1 MIGRTLSSYFFRRY
15 LATFGQFFVGIC
27 LIAYLV
33 DFTEFSRVKSSLP
46 EFTVQAAL
54 LISALRVPI
63 IMQTAVPFI
72 VLFAAIASLLALN
85 RRYELVVARSAGVSA
100 WQFLAP
106 ICVASLMIGL
116 LAILVFNPL
125 AARALSFSQELESA
139 FGGASPS
146 RFGREQIPWL
156 RQRLDDGS
164 MIVGARKTA
173 QNGLMLTGAMFM
185 KIDNAGSIVERVD
198 AQRAELSDG
207 KWHMETVV
215 RYRPGEGTRK
225 FDTYEIE
232 STLRPEFL
240 EERMAFPETVPIYEL
255 PRKMQVAWSFGLSGR
270 EYAMHFHSMVAL
282 PILLVAMTL
291 IAATVSMRF
300 VRMGQS
306 ASMILGG
313 VVAGFLLYVM
323 TVLAKS
329 FGTAGFVPPVV
340 AAWAPVI
347 VAMFFGVT
355 FLLYREDG

>member
-1 MIGRTLSSYFFRRY
+1 MIGTTLSSYFFRRY
-15 LATFGQFFVGIC
+15 LATFGQFFAGIC

-72 VLFAAIASLLALN
+72 VLFAAIASLLTLN
-85 RRYELVVARSAGVSA
+85 RRYELVIARSAGVSA

-106 ICVASLMIGL
+106 ICLASLMIGL

-125 AARALSFSQELESA
+125 AARALSFSQEMESS
-139 FGGASPS
+139 FGGATPN

-164 MIVGARKTA
+164 MIIGARQTA
-173 QNGLMLTGAMFM
+173 QNGLILSGAMFM
-185 KIDNAGSIVERVD
+185 KIDRDGNIAERVD
-198 AQRAELSDG
+198 ANRAELRDG
-207 KWHMETVV
+207 KWMLEKAI
-215 RYRPGEGTRK
+215 RYSPTEGTSK
-225 FDTYEIE
+225 FETYEIE
-232 STLRPEFL
+232 STLRPEYV
-240 EERMAFPETVPIYEL
+240 EERMAFPETVPFYDL
-255 PRKMQVAWSFGLSGR
+255 PRKIRIAWSFGLSGN
-270 EYAMHFHSMVAL
+270 EYGMHFHSMIAL
-282 PILLVAMTL
+282 PALLVAMTL

-313 VVAGFLLYVM
+313 IVAGFLLYVV

-340 AAWAPVI
+340 AAWSPVI